1 MPGTFSTSR
10 SLQYSP
16 SRCFQC
22 SNQWPGT
29 VYVARCL
36 TRPSIAPKSTS
47 RAAWWLSAV
56 TMATPACSSSA
67 TVSVSVTSRR
77 TDQDS
82 PLLISLS
89 SQERE
94 VSGYGDVWKGDQE
107 GEDPRGQEQGAT
119 AEGENKGNS
128 RPWRRPSRGQKIY
141 RQAFNHRY
149 EWQRNDIG
157 FRKWMIS
164 QIWIFETRNV
174 IVIILWWVTER
185 ANLAWNSRYFSVCNF

>member
-1 MPGTFSTSR
+1 MPGSGLRTSRRAPSCGRAPTLRTSLTGAGVQQDPQCSSQPGKTESWMPGTFCTSR

-22 SNQWPGT
+22 SNQCPGT
-29 VYVARCL
+29 EYVPRCL

-94 VSGYGDVWKGDQE
+94 VSRYGDVWKGDQE
-107 GEDPRGQEQGAT
+107 GKDPRGQKQGAT

-128 RPWRRPSRGQKIY
+128 RPWRRPSRGEKIY
-141 RQAFNHRY
+141 RQAFNHR
-149 EWQRNDIG
+149 
-157 FRKWMIS
+157 
-164 QIWIFETRNV
+164 
-174 IVIILWWVTER
+174 
-185 ANLAWNSRYFSVCNF
+185 